1 MEKNKKYSAL
11 KRDSSRGAG
20 LPGRGTPGG
29 VTPGTGTMGAGKPG
43 GVTTRTGIM
52 GAGTPVGVTPRAGT
66 PGKGTPG
73 KGTPGDVFHRRM
85 WLLPVVFLLVFT
97 GCYEEID
104 WEPGES
110 GEKRLVVDA
119 LITNEAMAHAVKLST
134 TFSGIDGDPEPVTGA
149 EVMLTDGEQVEMLTE
164 SEGEPGTYFTGE
176 DVRAVVNKQYGLRI
190 RYAGEETWGVAR
202 MEAVTPI
209 RYPRFY
215 RVSDDPELY
224 EFWLPGSDGPA
235 IMELELDWSGVEGYE
250 GLPAAETHAVV
261 KEYFFSAL
269 TVDVNEIFS
278 ADRDRLR
285 IPPGT
290 GVVISKYSMSDGYAE
305 YLRGMLSET
314 SWNGGMFDVKA
325 GNPLSNLTN
334 GAVGYFA
341 VCTVVRDTM
350 IFHPGM
356 MQ

>member
-1 MEKNKKYSAL
+1 MGKNKKYSVL

-20 LPGRGTPGG
+20 LPGRGTPGARTPG
-29 VTPGTGTMGAGKPG
+29 WVTPGT
-43 GVTTRTGIM
+43 
-52 GAGTPVGVTPRAGT
+52 
-66 PGKGTPG
+66 
-73 KGTPGDVFHRRM
+73 GTPGDVFHRWM

-104 WEPGES
+104 WEPEES

-119 LITNEAMAHAVKLST
+119 LITNEAKAHAVKLST
-134 TFSGIDGDPEPVTGA
+134 TFSGIDGDPEPVSGA
-149 EVMLTDGEQVEMLTE
+149 EVILTDGEQVEMLTE
-164 SEGEPGTYFTGE
+164 SAGEPGTYFTGE
-176 DVRAVVNKQYGLRI
+176 DMRAVVNKQYGLRI
-190 RYAGEETWGVAR
+190 RYADEEIWGVAR

-209 RYPRFY
+209 RYPRYY

-278 ADRDRLR
+278 ADRDRVR

-290 GVVISKYSMSDGYAE
+290 GVVVSKYSLSDGYAE

-314 SWNGGMFDVKA
+314 TWNGGTFDVKA

-334 GAVGYFA
+334 DAVGYFA

-350 IFHPGM
+350 IFQPGM